1 MSDATAASRR
11 ASPRR
16 TGEYAEDARGAEAMR
31 RLPAA
36 GVLAVALAGF
46 CCFLDLYATQPLLPL
61 LESVFHASK
70 AAAGATVSAGTIA
83 VALGAPVIGLFAD
96 RVTRKRLI
104 VAALFALVIPTALAA
119 TSRGLGE
126 LVAWRF
132 LQGLAVPAVYVSLIA
147 YITEEAGAASVG
159 IVMAGFVTGN
169 VLGGL
174 SGRAIAGVVASH
186 GGWRRAFVVLSALNL
201 VGAAATWRWL
211 LPSRHFTPH
220 PGGGLGIRERSVA
233 LSDERLLATYAIAF
247 CMLFALV
254 ATFSYITFHLA
265 APPFGL
271 GPAALGGVFLVY
283 LVGAAITPAAGRW
296 IDRAGSRIVLTA
308 AASVGVVGIIL
319 TLAHSLPLVIGG
331 LALCGSAAFMSQSAA
346 ASYLRIAS
354 PPAARSL
361 ASGVYVTCYYLGGSI
376 GGILPGFLWERAGWG
391 GCVALVIV
399 AQLVI
404 ATMAWRWWERR
415 DR

>member
-1 MSDATAASRR
+1 MSDATAAS
-11 ASPRR
+11 AGTGSRR
-16 TGEYAEDARGAEAMR
+16 TSEHASVARDAEGTR
-31 RLPAA
+31 RLPVA

-61 LESVFHASK
+61 LASVFHASK

-83 VALGAPVIGLFAD
+83 VALGAPVVGLFAD
-96 RVTRKRLI
+96 RVTRKRII
-104 VAALFALVIPTALAA
+104 VAALFVLVVPTALAA

-147 YITEEAGAASVG
+147 YITEEAGPASVG
-159 IVMAGFVTGN
+159 LVMAAFVTGN
-169 VLGGL
+169 VLGGF

-186 GGWRRAFVVLSALNL
+186 GGWQPAFIVLAAANL
-201 VGAAATWRWL
+201 LGAVATWRWL

-220 PGGGLGIRERSVA
+220 PGAGIGIRARSAA
-233 LSDERLLATYAIAF
+233 LYSGRLFATYAIAF

-254 ATFSYITFHLA
+254 ATFSYVTFHLA

-308 AASVGVVGIIL
+308 AAIVGVLGILL
-319 TLAHSLPLVIGG
+319 TLAQSLPLVIGG

-354 PPAARSL
+354 PPASRSL
-361 ASGVYVTCYYLGGSI
+361 ASGVYVTCYYLGGTI

-399 AQLVI
+399 AQLAI
-404 ATMAWRWWERR
+404 AAMAWRWWRR
-415 DR
+415 RA